1 MNDFR
6 AAEAALHDAA
16 RASTGLDDFGDDG
29 YREGLGVL
37 LDSLDEEARLTE
49 VGDLV
54 LKGMIVEALKGRLR
68 SEEGFERF
76 PEAGASMVEKPV
88 FIVGLPRTGTTAL
101 HHLMAQNPALQSL
114 ELWLTGAPKPRPA
127 RDSWSDD
134 PDFRAS
140 DAQTRALYERSPDMK
155 AIHFMS
161 AELPDEC
168 WRLLSQD
175 FAHSSWEASATIPS
189 YSRWWASHDMHPA
202 YRRHR
207 KNVQVIGHQEPNR
220 TWLLKDATHL
230 FAMDALLDVYPD
242 ARIIQTHRDPTRLIG
257 SVCSLCWSSRRPLN
271 VDEDPKAFG
280 QSTLALWER
289 AILSTLSV
297 RRERPDAKF
306 YDLPFEKFV
315 ADPVGVVAEI
325 HDHFDLAY
333 AAEAEARVERFFEE
347 NPPGKHGGHAYRL
360 EDWGLE
366 SAEILDR
373 FRAYVRAFDIP
384 VSEEA

>member
-6 AAEAALHDAA
+6 ASEEALHDAA
-16 RASTGLDDFGDDG
+16 RASTGLDDFGDDA
-29 YREGLGVL
+29 YREGLGAL
-37 LDSLDEEARLTE
+37 LDSLDSEARLTE

-54 LKGMIVEALKGRLR
+54 MKGMIVEALKGRLR
-68 SEEGFERF
+68 SEASFARF
-76 PEAGASMVEKPV
+76 PEASDAPIQKPV

-127 RDSWSDD
+127 RDTWPDD
-134 PDFRAS
+134 ADFVAS

-168 WRLLSQD
+168 WRLFSQD

-189 YSRWWASHDMHPA
+189 YSKWWAGHDMRPA

-207 KNVQVIGHQEPNR
+207 KNVQVIGHREPDR
-220 TWLLKDATHL
+220 PWLLKDATHL
-230 FAMDALLDVYPD
+230 FAVDALLDVYPD
-242 ARIIQTHRDPTRLIG
+242 ARIVQTHRDPKRLIG

-271 VDEDPKAFG
+271 VDEDPNAFG
-280 QSTLALWER
+280 RSTLALWER
-289 AILSTLSV
+289 AILSTMAI
-297 RRERPDAKF
+297 RRERPDAEF

-325 HDHFDLAY
+325 HERFDLPYSAD
-333 AAEAEARVERFFEE
+333 AEARVTKFHQD
-347 NPPGKHGGHAYRL
+347 NPPGKHGGHTYRL
-360 EDWGLE
+360 EDWGFE
-366 SAEILDR
+366 SGEILER
-373 FRAYVRAFDIP
+373 FRAYVREFDIP
-384 VSEEA
+384 VSEES